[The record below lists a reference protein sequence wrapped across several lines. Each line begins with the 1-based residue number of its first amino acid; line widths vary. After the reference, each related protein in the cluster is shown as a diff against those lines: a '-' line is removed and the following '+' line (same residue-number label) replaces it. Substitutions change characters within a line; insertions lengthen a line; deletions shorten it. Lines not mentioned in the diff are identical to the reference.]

1 MKKSALFSAVLT
13 LVLLPMPVLV
23 FAQGVDAP
31 VANTRA
37 AKKARE
43 AKQNAATN
51 QAPIYPKAT
60 REIPKQSG
68 APALTKQ
75 LSALF
80 ALQEKNDSEDVVIAK
95 ADAIIADGR
104 ANPFDKSSA
113 AYLAGAAWQNK
124 ESTDFSNAVKYYK
137 LAIENNGLHNNT
149 HYLAMLQVAQLL
161 AADDKNA
168 EALTYLDRFLTET
181 QSEDPKALAIKT
193 RILVGMD
200 KPAEAAAAIEKQ
212 LAAKPNDKQT
222 MLNLASVY
230 QQGGQDAKAVEIF
243 ERMRK
248 GGLLTESRDYDVA
261 WRLLANINGREKDAL
276 AVLEEGLQKG
286 ILTPSYEVYS
296 YQGSSYYADEK
307 TDKAIEAWTKGAPM
321 SKNGEMYLNLGKVL
335 VDREKWA
342 DAKAAARSA
351 LDKGVKKTGDA
362 WQVIG
367 QVEEGL
373 GNKAGAKAA
382 YLEAAKYP
390 ETKKWAEAE
399 LRQPSGK

>member
-1 MKKSALFSAVLT
+1 MKKSALFSAALT
-13 LVLLPMPVLV
+13 LVLLPMPVVV

-37 AKKARE
+37 AKRARE

-75 LSALF
+75 LSTLF
-80 ALQEKNDSEDVVIAK
+80 ALQEKNDSEDEVIAK
-95 ADAIIADGR
+95 ADSIIADGR
-104 ANPFDKSSA
+104 ANAFDKSSA

-137 LAIENNGLHNNT
+137 AAIESNGLHNNT

-222 MLNLASVY
+222 LLNLASVY

-261 WRLLANINGREKDAL
+261 WRLLANINGR
-276 AVLEEGLQKG
+276 
-286 ILTPSYEVYS
+286 
-296 YQGSSYYADEK
+296 
-307 TDKAIEAWTKGAPM
+307 
-321 SKNGEMYLNLGKVL
+321 
-335 VDREKWA
+335 
-342 DAKAAARSA
+342 
-351 LDKGVKKTGDA
+351 
-362 WQVIG
+362 
-367 QVEEGL
+367 
-373 GNKAGAKAA
+373 
-382 YLEAAKYP
+382 
-390 ETKKWAEAE
+390 
-399 LRQPSGK
+399 